1 MIRWGAAMGQSG
13 LETERLNFLTD
24 GVYAI
29 AITLLVLEL
38 KVPEHLRADELL
50 PTLLAEAPKFI
61 TYLIAFS
68 ACAIGWTFTYLSHG
82 LVRRAGPGHL
92 FCTLVSLLAVGLIPF
107 SSALMGEYPDSP
119 WGVVAYALDVGLL
132 AAVYAVD
139 LMLAARSLPA
149 HVDRRPI
156 RLLYGTAWAV
166 AGIGALAGGWL
177 AFLSPRLCLYIIAAV
192 TAAIWIEY
200 FFLVGWIGRA
210 IEALAAERPAH
221 APVPAGRRRR
231 TG

>member
-1 MIRWGAAMGQSG
+1 MRGGG

-38 KVPEHLRADELL
+38 KVPEHLKTAQLL
-50 PTLLAEAPKFI
+50 PALLDEIPKFI

-82 LVRRAGPGHL
+82 LVRRAGAAHL
-92 FCTLVSLLAVGLIPF
+92 LCTLVSLLAVGLIPF

-119 WGVVAYALDVGLL
+119 WGVAAYAVDVGLL
-132 AAVYAVD
+132 AGVYAVD
-139 LMLAARSLPA
+139 LMLASRGLPA

-156 RLLYGTAWAV
+156 RLLYGTGWAV
-166 AGIGALAGGWL
+166 AGIAALAAGWL
-177 AFLSPRLCLYIIAAV
+177 AFLSPRLCLYVIAVV
-192 TAAIWIEY
+192 TALIWIEY
-200 FFLVGWIGRA
+200 MVLVGWIGHA
-210 IEALAAERPAH
+210 VEALSAGRPAH
-221 APVPAGRRRR
+221 APAPAKRRRR
-231 TG
+231 